1 MQYKHLL
8 SKTYC
13 WKECL
18 LCYKNQCNLQGL
30 NQIAVQSTLWF
41 ILLSWVRDA
50 RMIWT
55 MHVAGMVWIYM
66 VRNIITFS
74 LPGIWQW
81 HMLYIAFIN
90 ILRCCCHVAKATNS
104 WKCRLDATTPKL
116 EEKLSLRYNYEILP
130 SPCLLLARRICCH
143 HSHIYFCVS

>member
-8 SKTYC
+8 SKAYC

-18 LCYKNQCNLQGL
+18 LCYKNRCNLQGL
-30 NQIAVQSTLWF
+30 NQIAARSTLWF

-50 RMIWT
+50 RMKWN
-55 MHVAGMVWIYM
+55 MHVAGMVGIYM
-66 VRNIITFS
+66 VRNIITFFT
-74 LPGIWQW
+74 LGIWEW

-90 ILRCCCHVAKATNS
+90 ISRCFCHVVKTNS
-104 WKCRLDATTPKL
+104 WKCRLDTTTPKL
-116 EEKLSLRYNYEILP
+116 AENLSLRYNYEVLP
-130 SPCLLLARRICCH
+130 SPCLLLAFRICYH